1 MDTNETED
9 QDPTAKSEFKQK
21 DQNEIE
27 NNLT

>member
-9 QDPTAKSEFKQK
+9 QDQTAKSEFKQK